1 MFLCYIGILWLN
13 VKDCYVIAVFVV
25 VRFVAADSYCVLD
38 APTER
43 ETEGEILD
51 LEKNR
56 RLSFHHDR
64 PPQQFL
70 SCCLSHYAALNASAV
85 YAISK

>member
-25 VRFVAADSYCVLD
+25 VRFVADLSDSYCVLD

-70 SCCLSHYAALNASAV
+70 SCCLSRYAAV